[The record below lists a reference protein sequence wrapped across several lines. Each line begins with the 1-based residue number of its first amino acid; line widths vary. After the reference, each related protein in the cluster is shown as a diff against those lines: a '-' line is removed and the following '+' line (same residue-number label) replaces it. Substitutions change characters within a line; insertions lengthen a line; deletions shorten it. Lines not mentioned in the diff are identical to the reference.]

1 MRLIQVCNVGN
12 VVGGTA
18 ACAWSVTRALPEVE
32 HTVVFRS
39 VPTAETKQAFS
50 HCEIEVA
57 KKIEPGF
64 LEKAGG
70 DFLMLHNVSSQHVSW
85 KRDLSGVKMP
95 VLQYAHSAFRGHA
108 ESDLM
113 VACSQFLARNMEQPE
128 LPILYQGVPVPHDAN
143 GKRER
148 RTGEALIVG
157 RICTPC
163 KQKWPEWLVPFYR
176 RLAERFPKIRWEFVG
191 CPESMRGEFSKACH
205 QRAIFYEASWQAR
218 TYLNRWHA
226 LLYHNRDI
234 TETFGRTVAEAM
246 LAGCVPVV
254 DEAGGFC
261 EQIDS
266 TNGFLCRE
274 PDDFVNALELITDR
288 AEWERRSKNCRDSAA
303 ALFSHQSFRRRL
315 LDACLATIANS
326 AGSVVG

>member
-18 ACAWSVTRALPEVE
+18 ACAWSVTRSLPDVE

-39 VPTAETKQAFS
+39 APTAETKQVFA
-50 HCEIEVA
+50 HCRIEVA
-57 KKIEPGF
+57 SMIDSDLLKK
-64 LEKAGG
+64 LRG

-85 KRDLSGVKMP
+85 KRDLSSVRVP
-95 VLQYAHSAFRGHA
+95 VLQYAHSAFTGHA
-108 ESDLM
+108 NSDLM
-113 VACSQFLARNMEQPE
+113 VACSQFLTEELRQAE
-128 LPILYQGVPVPHDAN
+128 LPILYQGVPAPQDAN

-163 KQKWPEWLVPFYR
+163 RQKWPGWLVPFYR
-176 RLAERFPKIRWEFVG
+176 RLAERFPMIRWEFVG
-191 CPESMRGEFSKACH
+191 CPESMRAEFSKACH
-205 QRAIFYEASWQAR
+205 QRAIFHEAGWQAR
-218 TYLNRWHA
+218 SYLNHWHV

-254 DEAGGFC
+254 DQAGGFC

-266 TNGFLCRE
+266 TNGFLCKS
-274 PDDFVNALELITDR
+274 PDDFINALELITER
-288 AEWERRSKNCRDSAA
+288 EEWERRSKSCRDSAA
-303 ALFSHQSFRRRL
+303 DLFSHQSFRHRL
-315 LDACLATIANS
+315 LEACLATAANS
-326 AGSVVG
+326 AGRTVG